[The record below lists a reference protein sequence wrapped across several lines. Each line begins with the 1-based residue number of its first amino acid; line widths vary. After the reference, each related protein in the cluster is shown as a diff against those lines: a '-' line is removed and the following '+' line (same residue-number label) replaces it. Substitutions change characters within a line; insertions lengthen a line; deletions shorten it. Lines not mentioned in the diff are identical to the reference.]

1 MPARSVIASGRFDYA
16 LDSQCFLKQSKSI
29 LQDVPMTHL
38 TEALHSLSEIHAHLA
53 KGEVYQ
59 GVKARQVMLSGM
71 IGILAAIVQPRMIS
85 EGDVDGFVWYWLLTA
100 AVCALAGTSGAI
112 FSYFLGDDELSRRRA
127 RIVAG
132 QLVPC
137 LAAGAFLT
145 LALLPVMDRCIGM
158 LPGLWAMLYALGL
171 FSTRPYLPRATGWVG
186 LYFLVAGTLL
196 VSLLPLTAIPSPWT
210 IALVF
215 AAGQF
220 GLALVLHRNAER
232 ENLHV

>member
-1 MPARSVIASGRFDYA
+1 
-16 LDSQCFLKQSKSI
+16 
-29 LQDVPMTHL
+29 MTHL
-38 TEALHSLSEIHAHLA
+38 TEALHNLSEIHAHLA

-59 GVKARQVMLSGM
+59 GVKARQVMLSGL
-71 IGILAAIVQPRMIS
+71 IGILAAIVQPRLIN
-85 EGDVDGFVWYWLLTA
+85 DGEFNVFVWYWLLTA
-100 AVCALAGTSGAI
+100 VICALAGTSGAI
-112 FSYFLGDDELSRRRA
+112 LGYFLDDDELARRRA

-132 QLVPC
+132 QLAPC

-186 LYFLVAGTLL
+186 LYFIVAGTLL
-196 VSLLPLTAIPSPWT
+196 VSLLPFTAIPSPWT

-215 AAGQF
+215 ATGQF

-232 ENLHV
+232 ECVHV